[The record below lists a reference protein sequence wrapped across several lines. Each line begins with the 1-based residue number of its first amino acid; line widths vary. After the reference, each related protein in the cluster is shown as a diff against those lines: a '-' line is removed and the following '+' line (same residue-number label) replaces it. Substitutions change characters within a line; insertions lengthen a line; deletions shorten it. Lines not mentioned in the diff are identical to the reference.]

1 MRAAAPALIAMR
13 QKFFLSLS
21 MLFVVFSSVAIAQD
35 LPGEENPTGTSATQG
50 VDCTDPLVAN
60 SAVCQINSQT
70 QNSSGY
76 PASQSGGY
84 PTSQSGGIGLNPQLT
99 NPTIPQ
105 PGLSRLPTYTDNE
118 INRNYLQS
126 LANQQP
132 LPPQPLTEFQK
143 FVAGTTGQV
152 LPIFGANL
160 FQNAPST
167 FAPIDNAP
175 VPPDYII
182 GPGDELRIRIWGQV
196 NFNAN
201 VMVDRA
207 GEINLPQVGQ
217 VHVAGLP
224 FQALTEHLRTA
235 IGRVFRNFDLTADI
249 GQTRAVQ
256 VYIVGQAHR
265 PGTYT
270 VSSLSTLVDAL
281 FSSGGPSVQGS
292 MRHIY
297 LKRDGNTI
305 VDFDLYDLLA
315 NGDKSK
321 DAKLQSGDVI
331 VVPPVGPEVAITGSV
346 SRPAIYEIRDEAT
359 IEQLLKFAGGASTT
373 ASDARISIER
383 IHDHHDRTTMEIPF
397 DQQGLAT
404 PLRQGDILRVLSIVP
419 TYEKTVTL
427 RGDVANPGRFAWH
440 EGMRISDLIPDR
452 ESLLTRD
459 YWWKR
464 TQLGL
469 PAPEFEPLPA
479 LATRSQPSFP
489 VDLRTRLQNAPL
501 TPAEC
506 QAYSAEYGI
515 TCNPGGAGNP
525 EHQNQNQVSSFG
537 QNSQYGQNGQYPGVG
552 GTAGPNSQRPLTAGQ
567 LGSSQTLAAPQ
578 TELVTQNTAG
588 TTQRLRVELPAAEI
602 DWNYAVIERLD
613 KNTLKTSLIPFDL
626 GKVVIDHD
634 QSQNLELQ
642 PGDVVS
648 IFSQADIHVPIAQQ
662 TKFVRLEGEF
672 VHAGTYSVEPGET
685 LPELVARA
693 GGFTRNAY
701 LYGSEFTRESTRV
714 IQQERID
721 EYVQNLQLEISR
733 GTLSQTTSA
742 ASTAQ
747 DVAAAN
753 AAVGTEQN
761 LISKLQQIRATGRI
775 VLEEKPSSVGIGA
788 LPPIQMEDGDRFIVP
803 SVPASVN
810 VVGAVYDQNSFI
822 YIPGRR
828 VGDYLHLAGGPNRDA
843 DFKHAFIIRADG
855 SVLSRAAASGVW
867 GNMFPS
873 VAIRAG
879 DTIVV
884 PERIYRPG
892 ALRGFL
898 DYSQL
903 FSQLAL
909 GITAISVIY

>member
-1 MRAAAPALIAMR
+1 MR
-13 QKFFLSLS
+13 QKFVLSLFLVAFAS
-21 MLFVVFSSVAIAQD
+21 LAIAQD
-35 LPGEENPTGTSATQG
+35 IPSGEYPSGAQTNQT
-50 VDCTDPLVAN
+50 VDCSDPSLAN
-60 SAVCQINSQT
+60 TPFCQAMSQT
-70 QNSSGY
+70 QTSSGY
-76 PASQSGGY
+76 PSSQTGG
-84 PTSQSGGIGLNPQLT
+84 TGGGIGGGGGSYNLNPQLPTQSGMSRGLTYNDLGT
-99 NPTIPQ
+99 N
-105 PGLSRLPTYTDNE
+105 Y
-118 INRNYLQS
+118 NYLQS
-126 LANQQP
+126 LVRNRQP

-143 FVAGTTGQV
+143 FVAGTTGEI
-152 LPIFGANL
+152 LPIFGASL
-160 FQNAPST
+160 FQYAPST
-167 FAPIDNAP
+167 FSPVDNTP

-196 NFNAN
+196 NFDAN
-201 VMVDRA
+201 VLVDRA

-249 GQTRAVQ
+249 GQIRAVQ
-256 VYIVGQAHR
+256 VYVVGQAHR

-270 VSSLSTLVDAL
+270 VSSLTTLVDAL
-281 FSSGGPSVQGS
+281 FVSGGPSVLGS
-292 MRHIY
+292 MRHLY
-297 LKRDGNTI
+297 LKRGGNTV
-305 VDFDLYDLLA
+305 VDFDLYDLLV

-331 VVPPVGPEVAITGSV
+331 VIPPVGPEVAITGSV
-346 SRPAIYEIRDEAT
+346 SRPAIYELRDETT
-359 IEQLLKFAGGASTT
+359 IDQLLKNAGGASAT
-373 ASDARISIER
+373 ASNARISVER
-383 IHDHHDRTTMEIPF
+383 IQDHQDRAAMEISF

-404 PLRQGDILRVLSIVP
+404 VLRQGDIVRILSIIP
-419 TYEKTVTL
+419 SYQKTVTL

-479 LATRSQPSFP
+479 LATRSQPSYP
-489 VDLRTRLQNAPL
+489 VDLRTRLQNSPL
-501 TPAEC
+501 SAADC
-506 QAYSAEYGI
+506 QTYGAEYGI
-515 TCNPGGAGNP
+515 SCNPAGAGNL
-525 EHQNQNQVSSFG
+525 ENQNQNQDQNQNQNQVSPFG
-537 QNSQYGQNGQYPGVG
+537 QYGQYGQYAQYGQYPG
-552 GTAGPNSQRPLTAGQ
+552 TAGAPAPYLQRPLTAGQ
-567 LGSSQTLAAPQ
+567 LGSSQTLAARQ
-578 TELVTQNTAG
+578 SELVTQNTAG

-613 KNTLKTSLIPFDL
+613 KITLKTSLIPFDL

-672 VHAGTYSVEPGET
+672 IHAGTYSVKPGET
-685 LPELVARA
+685 LPDLVARA

-721 EYVQNLQLEISR
+721 EYVQNLQMEISR

-775 VLEEKPSSVGIGA
+775 VLEENPGSVGIGA
-788 LPPIQMEDGDRFIVP
+788 LPPIQMEDGDHFIVP

-822 YIPGRR
+822 YVPGRR

-867 GNMFPS
+867 GNTFPS

-903 FSQLAL
+903 FSQMAL
-909 GITAISVIY
+909 GIAAIGVIY